1 MAPTRR
7 PASPPAPAPAAA
19 APPAPRPLPLQ
30 RALVRRRPRHRRRPL
45 PLPILV
51 RATAGPRVLVEVV
64 AALGP
69 RAPPAMSARRLAR
82 RRPPGPRRAP
92 AEAAALDEDRV
103 HHHGQRLLG
112 RRRRLLRSRP
122 LLPLLPSRRSVLGP
136 HDEHRGLACGVRLP
150 RRLGRPQTGRELWRK
165 RRRKLGG
172 RRCFVDAAEG
182 SFVDRLGT
190 ARGGRRTGG
199 SHDLVQPNHIMAGS
213 ERARGK
219 IDHSLPVLSQL
230 TENMAAV
237 CSGKITA
244 IHNGTRPIN
253 ELAVSSGK
261 LRQSL
266 VSRSKF
272 SLMFLVLI
280 RCFVFFL
287 ILM

>member
-103 HHHGQRLLG
+103 HLLGTARRAHRRRGHHHHGQRLLG

-150 RRLGRPQTGRELWRK
+150 GRLGRPQTTGASCGGRCGGSQVVAGALWM
-165 RRRKLGG
+165 RRRGASWTAWG
-172 RRCFVDAAEG
+172 RLEEEDGLAGHTTWFN
-182 SFVDRLGT
+182 
-190 ARGGRRTGG
+190 RT
-199 SHDLVQPNHIMAGS
+199 I
-213 ERARGK
+213 
-219 IDHSLPVLSQL
+219 
-230 TENMAAV
+230 
-237 CSGKITA
+237 
-244 IHNGTRPIN
+244 
-253 ELAVSSGK
+253 
-261 LRQSL
+261 
-266 VSRSKF
+266 
-272 SLMFLVLI
+272 
-280 RCFVFFL
+280 
-287 ILM
+287 